1 MRTQSRPMLLE
12 RAIQSVCD
20 QSFKDWELV
29 IVRENN
35 SPDTVDQVLESLSPE
50 NRSKVRHIH
59 LQEAVTEGAALNAGR
74 MLLESRFVL
83 VHDDGNSLHPE
94 FLERTTGYLKAP
106 AHPSV
111 KGVVTGTEQVFERVE
126 EASIETT
133 SRAPFN
139 DWLQHISMRRLLAEN
154 VIASIA
160 FLYDREACEKAGG
173 FDESLPVLYDWEFYV
188 RFLTLYEIAVLP
200 EVLAFMHQRGEPS
213 DAHEHAQRRLFFDNL
228 LRNRWLRSDI
238 QNGRTGP
245 GVIANEARM
254 LRNLTQKFKKR
265 SLRLFKKA

>member
-1 MRTQSRPMLLE
+1 M
-12 RAIQSVCD
+12 
-20 QSFKDWELV
+20 V
-29 IVRENN
+29 IVRENSDPN
-35 SPDTVDQVLESLSPE
+35 TVNRLLESLGTE
-50 NRSKVRHIH
+50 NRRKIRHIH

-74 MLLESRFVL
+74 KLLESRFIL

-94 FLERTTGYLKAP
+94 FLERTIQYLKEP
-106 AHPSV
+106 PHPSV
-111 KGVVTGTEQVFERVE
+111 KGVVTGTEQVFERLE
-126 EASIETT
+126 ESSIETT

-139 DWLQHISMRRLLAEN
+139 DWLQHISMRRLLADN

-160 FLYDREACEKAGG
+160 FLFDREACEEVGG

-188 RFLTLYEIAVLP
+188 RFLSDYEIAVLP
-200 EVLAFMHQRGEPS
+200 EVLAYLHHRGETANAP
-213 DAHEHAQRRLFFDNL
+213 ETAQRRLFFDNL
-228 LRNRWLRSDI
+228 LRNGWLRSDI

-265 SLRLFKKA
+265 SLRLFKKG